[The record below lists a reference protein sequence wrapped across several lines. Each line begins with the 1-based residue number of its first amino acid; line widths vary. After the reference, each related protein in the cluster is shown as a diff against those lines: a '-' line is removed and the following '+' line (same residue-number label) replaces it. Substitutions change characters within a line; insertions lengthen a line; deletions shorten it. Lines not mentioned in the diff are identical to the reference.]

1 MSRQF
6 RLVWEELTHH
16 NAYLPQKVDEV
27 SHPEIFLPWTNVT
40 STGFLMAEVLKFHRR
55 YQKKSAKRTEEQI
68 HEGEQDE
75 SEGEEE
81 DLDMV
86 KEDVSKEITR
96 KLGLLR
102 TSVSLKWNLT
112 GISLVVLQLLKSQ
125 EL

>member
-1 MSRQF
+1 M
-6 RLVWEELTHH
+6 VWEELTHH
-16 NAYLPQKVDEV
+16 NAYLPQKVDKL

-55 YQKKSAKRTEEQI
+55 SQKKSAKKTEDQR
-68 HEGEQDE
+68 HESENDE

-81 DLDMV
+81 DLDMI
-86 KEDVSKEITR
+86 KEDIAKEITR
-96 KLGLLR
+96 KLGLFR

-112 GISLVVLQLLKSQ
+112 GISLLVLQLLKSQ